1 MDIAPINHIEIRDG
15 QPMIR
20 GRRVKVKMV
29 ASMHIHA
36 GAPIE
41 EVMEQYNISESEVY
55 AALAYYYD
63 NREAFEADFR
73 EAEQLLHE
81 IGTPLEER
89 IAQIKARA
97 KNNQGE

>member
-20 GRRVKVKMV
+20 GRRVKVRMV

-41 EVMEQYNISESEVY
+41 EVMEQYNISEAEVY

-63 NREAFEADFR
+63 NREAFEAEFR
-73 EAEQLLHE
+73 EAEKLLKE
-81 IGTPLEER
+81 IGTPIEEA
-89 IAQIKARA
+89 IARIKARSQK
-97 KNNQGE
+97 KNE